1 MFKAAIL
8 LDKENNW
15 IKNYFP
21 KVLTKRKDIK
31 INLFYHPK
39 KIRKY
44 DIVFLLGYTKIL
56 KDDFLNSNNLVL
68 VVHESNLPKGKGFAP
83 IQWQI
88 LEGKN
93 KITFSLIEAASKFD
107 SGDIIDQEELTL
119 SGLELY
125 DEIRFKQAKITFRL
139 IKRFLKKYPK
149 YDKTK
154 QTGESSF
161 YRKRNAKDSEL
172 DINLS
177 IKNLFPLLRV
187 VNNEK
192 WPAFF
197 KINGSKYI
205 LKIYKKE
212 RQ

>member
-107 SGDIIDQEELTL
+107 SGDIIDQEELTFKG
-119 SGLELY
+119 SELY

-149 YDKTK
+149 YDKRK
-154 QTGESSF
+154 QTGESTF